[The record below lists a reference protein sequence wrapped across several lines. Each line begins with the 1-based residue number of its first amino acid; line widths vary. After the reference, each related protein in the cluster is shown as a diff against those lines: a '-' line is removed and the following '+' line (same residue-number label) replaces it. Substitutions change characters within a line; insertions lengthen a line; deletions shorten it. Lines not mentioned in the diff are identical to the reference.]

1 MLICSSLGFRIP
13 VTYCCG
19 TGKTHSSLG
28 FDKGVEEISKLLYLK
43 GTHGDY
49 PAARF
54 QNLAQTMHFTVEFP
68 LTKLQQ
74 VTQGGSVTPKTHPAG
89 CSLDRTE
96 S

>member
-54 QNLAQTMHFTVEFP
+54 
-68 LTKLQQ
+68 
-74 VTQGGSVTPKTHPAG
+74 
-89 CSLDRTE
+89 
-96 S
+96 